1 MKTMTFYGI
10 LCALLA
16 TGCNGSNAVTTNM
29 DVDAE
34 DHHQHDA
41 GYDHDH
47 SHHHRPGKPLHGGD
61 IVTIGHSHHADG
73 VTYYHAEVM
82 PLVDGKVTFHLQ
94 TVNDAGNSVAMPI
107 SASEVPA
114 YIAQLDRETALT
126 TEMIFHAV
134 GKGPTS
140 EFVAAVPKS
149 HLDSTE
155 LSVVVPKIKLGG
167 ERQNFSFTVEVPST
181 TPEPAI
187 DEVSASDDG
196 SSVPTSQSERDDTTQ
211 QLNAVSE
218 SRS

>member
-34 DHHQHDA
+34 HHHQHDA
-41 GYDHDH
+41 GHDHD
-47 SHHHRPGKPLHGGD
+47 HHHRPGNPLHGGH

-107 SASEVPA
+107 PASEVHA
-114 YIAQLDRETALT
+114 YIAQLDRETAMT
-126 TEMIFHAV
+126 TEMAFHAV
-134 GKGPTS
+134 GNQPTS
-140 EFVAAVPKS
+140 EFVAAVPES
-149 HLDSTE
+149 HINSSE
-155 LSVVVPKIKLGG
+155 LSVVVPNIKLGG
-167 ERQNFSFTVEVPST
+167 ERQNFSFTVAVPST
-181 TPEPAI
+181 TPEPTI

-196 SSVPTSQSERDDTTQ
+196 NSVPISQSERNDTTQ
-211 QLNAVSE
+211 QLNAASE